1 MRRDV
6 LTLVLALSLV
16 LPGLALAD
24 GTETHEA
31 KQQSLE
37 LERISIEKAARDYV
51 DGWYEGD
58 AERMQRALHPDL
70 AKRRVE
76 VLSNDRAVLSTI
88 SADAMVEYT
97 RMGVGKKS
105 YREGQ
110 VNEVTILDVSSTSAS
125 VKTVSH
131 QFIDYLHLAR
141 LNGEWRIVN
150 VLWVPIKSE
159 SD

>member
-1 MRRDV
+1 MKRDI
-6 LTLVLALSLV
+6 LILGLALSLV
-16 LPGLALAD
+16 PPGIALAD
-24 GTETHEA
+24 GIEA
-31 KQQSLE
+31 HVTKQQNLDY
-37 LERISIEKAARDYV
+37 ERSSIEKAARDYI

-76 VLSNDRAVLSTI
+76 VLSNDRAVLSTV

-110 VNEVTILDVSSTSAS
+110 VNEVTILDVSGISAS

-131 QFIDYLHLAR
+131 QFVDYLHLAK

-150 VLWVPIKSE
+150 VLWMPNKSE
-159 SD
+159 SE